1 MDILNRV
8 KKVPGGLLMIPTLI
22 GAVLNTYCPGIFKI
36 GDPTTALFTNKG
48 TMVLIGM
55 ILLISGSQFK
65 LAQVSITF
73 KRAGVICIAK
83 LVISWAAGFIFIKLF
98 GINGIFG
105 ISAVALIA
113 VITSCNPGLY
123 LALMHTYGD
132 ESDCAAFGILNLIA
146 VPIVPVIILNA
157 SSGVAINYLSVL
169 ATIFPFLLGMLLG
182 NLDHNIEKMFSSG
195 TVILLPFLGMSFGSN
210 INLEIAFQS
219 GLSGLLVTVAFVIVS
234 MIPLVLVD
242 KLVSKRPGYAAAA
255 ISSVAGMTLVVPT
268 FAASIN
274 PIYKPYVQGAI
285 AQIAFAVVLTSII
298 TPYITKKIAE

>member
-1 MDILNRV
+1 MNILSRV

-22 GAVLNTYCPGIFKI
+22 GAVINTYCPGIFKI

-48 TMVLIGM
+48 TMVLIGL
-55 ILLISGSQFK
+55 ILFVSGSQFK
-65 LAQVSITF
+65 LAHVLITL
-73 KRAGVICIAK
+73 KRAGVICMTK
-83 LVISWAAGFIFIKLF
+83 LLISWIVGFIFIKLF
-98 GINGIFG
+98 GISGIFG

-123 LALMHTYGD
+123 LALMYTYGD

-146 VPIVPVIILNA
+146 VPIVPVMILNA
-157 SSGVAINYLSVL
+157 SSGIGINYLSIL
-169 ATIFPFLLGMLLG
+169 ATLFPFFLGMLLG
-182 NLDHNIEKMFSSG
+182 NLDNNIEKMFSGG
-195 TVILLPFLGMSFGSN
+195 TVILLPFLGMSFGSS
-210 INLEIAFQS
+210 INLEVALKS
-219 GLSGLLVTVAFVIVS
+219 SLTGLLVTLAFVMLS
-234 MIPLVLVD
+234 MIPLILVD
-242 KLVSKRPGYAAAA
+242 KLISKRPGYAAAA